1 MFSSSLLRSMATLLS
16 VLEKVGG
23 KGFVCGPLR
32 SCLSISCMTNKKQN
46 KKTNPSTLHCC
57 FCSVRLNL
65 RAAKAPK
72 HRRLGS
78 KRSCRKEEN
87 RCLSSRLRSSDR
99 ACWHFPNCHQCK
111 SAIKVR
117 NQNNGPGTSGRRR
130 GCAHNAKTCSGT
142 DLRGR
147 GATEFAVLF
156 LYAWADGKFGSS
168 DSSEKASLLAL
179 SDDWNF

>member
-23 KGFVCGPLR
+23 KGFVCGPLC
-32 SCLSISCMTNKKQN
+32 SCLSISCMTNKKKT

-111 SAIKVR
+111 ARSRFGTKTTGQEQAEGDEGVHTTQKRAQAQACVGEER
-117 NQNNGPGTSGRRR
+117 QNLQFYSLMR
-130 GCAHNAKTCSGT
+130 GLMENLARQTRPK
-142 DLRGR
+142 RP
-147 GATEFAVLF
+147 
-156 LYAWADGKFGSS
+156 LY
-168 DSSEKASLLAL
+168 
-179 SDDWNF
+179 